1 MPGFSRIANLER
13 AAGVGRERAR
23 QVCRTSAAL
32 HADGPTV
39 PSVAS
44 HDVGPSFVPDDW
56 VRLALREVGAAL
68 TRDRD
73 QRTSRSPAASI
84 GGFVVLHGNTSI
96 SRERTLGKLE
106 LR

>member
-1 MPGFSRIANLER
+1 
-13 AAGVGRERAR
+13 
-23 QVCRTSAAL
+23 
-32 HADGPTV
+32 
-39 PSVAS
+39 
-44 HDVGPSFVPDDW
+44 
-56 VRLALREVGAAL
+56 L